1 MFKKSKVIV
10 IEKRA
15 NDNGLLLNSI
25 FKNDTRFF
33 MGTKLI
39 ITTS

>member
-25 FKNDTRFF
+25 LKMIHVFLWEQN
-33 MGTKLI
+33 L
-39 ITTS
+39 